1 MLKDDAVQSGT
12 HLPTFRNNV
21 LPRSYTTNMKACLR
35 TAVMADGMLRI
46 KNALAKSVFCV
57 TELTI

>member
-35 TAVMADGMLRI
+35 GGWNAENKERLGKVCVLRHGVNHLRNI
-46 KNALAKSVFCV
+46 
-57 TELTI
+57 